1 MTAASGELTP
11 SLCTGGTARA
21 AMAIESE
28 GGFGAIGQL
37 LVVPGTGALL
47 VIDSLNRVQQL
58 TGM

>member
-21 AMAIESE
+21 AMVIEAE